1 MRIGLL
7 IGALVLSVSPVV
19 AAAQEAGP
27 QGTWRDEFGTI
38 FEISLCG
45 DGSDLCAI
53 LIDVQGKSRT
63 EQNLAYV
70 NQQVL
75 QADQT
80 AETEWKGTVIYNGSE
95 ANATVSQNGPDSL
108 SITGCR
114 MILCQT
120 IVFSRMPG

>member
-1 MRIGLL
+1 MAIKQ
-7 IGALVLSVSPVV
+7 LVLATLFCVP
-19 AAAQEAGP
+19 ALTTFAQEP
-27 QGTWRDEFGTI
+27 NPEGTWRDEYGTI
-38 FEISLCG
+38 FQISLCG
-45 DGSDLCAI
+45 DGTGLCAK

-63 EQNLAYV
+63 EENLAYV

-80 AETEWKGTVIYNGSE
+80 AEAEWKGTVIYNGSE
-95 ANATVSQNGPDSL
+95 AGATINQNGPDTL

-120 IVFSRMPG
+120 LVFNRM